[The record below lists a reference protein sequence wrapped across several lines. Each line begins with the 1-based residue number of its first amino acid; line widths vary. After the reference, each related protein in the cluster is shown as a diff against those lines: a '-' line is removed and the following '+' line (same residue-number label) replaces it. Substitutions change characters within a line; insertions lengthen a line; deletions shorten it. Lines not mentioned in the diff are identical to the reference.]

1 MPGGDEVPVR
11 LDETPHVL
19 TVHGERKRLVE
30 RTLYRRIR
38 PPQNAERDPCALR
51 GGFVFVHHPQLARK
65 AEFQREA
72 ADNPHQKAIQGSD
85 LREVL
90 RRDHLAE
97 KRRVLR
103 ILLGAFGQQR
113 HKPLED
119 LARRRTRER
128 ERDDFLRL
136 HLTTDQVYEPLR
148 QRLRLAGPR
157 RRLDQ
162 YVRDHLCHCSFTT
175 ISANRPHAVL
185 RKLLVASH
193 DHKVSD
199 EGGGDDDSI
208 RGISI
213 VIGQL
218 RRPNHDI
225 IGRRNDRKT
234 VHLRQV
240 GEKPIGSIGNDDPA
254 LLLQTRDF
262 PRRDR
267 GVVQIGRQGDAP
279 ASLLAQF
286 TAAHAEP
293 NERTCVQKV
302 IHQAFSHSAES
313 SAKRSPLT
321 AIFVP

>member
-65 AEFQREA
+65 TEFQREA

-157 RRLDQ
+157 RRLDEH
-162 YVRDHLCHCSFTT
+162 VRDHGPTS
-175 ISANRPHAVL
+175 ISALRCWSASQAASTLSSGVL
-185 RKLLVASH
+185 KIQAPKSHCQALDGAGGQKMPRSMRSMSSRIFTSASA
-193 DHKVSD
+193 
-199 EGGGDDDSI
+199 
-208 RGISI
+208 
-213 VIGQL
+213 
-218 RRPNHDI
+218 
-225 IGRRNDRKT
+225 T
-234 VHLRQV
+234 
-240 GEKPIGSIGNDDPA
+240 
-254 LLLQTRDF
+254 
-262 PRRDR
+262 
-267 GVVQIGRQGDAP
+267 
-279 ASLLAQF
+279 
-286 TAAHAEP
+286 
-293 NERTCVQKV
+293 
-302 IHQAFSHSAES
+302 
-313 SAKRSPLT
+313 
-321 AIFVP
+321 